1 MKVTIRPETPQDK
14 EAIRQVHYD
23 AFDREAEAKLV
34 EDLRDGGHARLSLVA
49 EANKQVIGH
58 AMFSAVQIMTD
69 AGPMQAL
76 ALGPVAVLS
85 ELQRKGI
92 GSALIKD
99 GLYLCAQRHHRVVL
113 LLGDPNFYGRFGFSA
128 DLTRSLKCRFAGE
141 DFMAL
146 ELVQGALNGVE
157 GLVMYP
163 PPFSGSDTILSAR
176 RTRQA
181 TVTDSSR

>member
-1 MKVTIRPETPQDK
+1 MRRGWDP
-14 EAIRQVHYD
+14 
-23 AFDREAEAKLV
+23 
-34 EDLRDGGHARLSLVA
+34 GCARRRC
-49 EANKQVIGH
+49 
-58 AMFSAVQIMTD
+58 
-69 AGPMQAL
+69 AGPRL
-76 ALGPVAVLS
+76 RGAVH
-85 ELQRKGI
+85 GV
-92 GSALIKD
+92 GTALIKD

-113 LLGDPNFYGRFGFSA
+113 VLGDPNFYGRFGFTA
-128 DLTRSLKCRFAGE
+128 DLTKSLKCRFAGE

-146 ELVQGALNGVE
+146 ELVPGALNGVE